1 MCECVCVCEPG
12 DEKVMK
18 DTVAE
23 MLQTADGC
31 ARAVGLLKMNKEQ
44 TLHV

>member
-1 MCECVCVCEPG
+1 MQREYVCEPE

-23 MLQTADGC
+23 MVQTAESC
-31 ARAVGLLKMNKEQ
+31 AHAVGLLKMNKEQ